1 MDSKEH
7 QKCLGDLVKG
17 KNLKFNFAKR
27 ALTVFN
33 LYHSHVASGTWLGT
47 LNYWTSA
54 TRAGCSAGSKFTWCS
69 SKTVVQDFVEW
80 DQGQPDN
87 AGGNQLCAHLR
98 VNFKDG
104 TTTLTDR
111 NCTDYYPI
119 ACQVSTI

>member
-1 MDSKEH
+1 MKPLSIDSKDN

-17 KNLKFNFAKR
+17 KNLKIQ
-27 ALTVFN
+27 FN
-33 LYHSHVASGTWLGT
+33 LNHSHVASGTWLGT

-54 TRAGCSAGSKFTWCS
+54 TRAGCPSGSKFTWCS
-69 SKTVVQDFVEW
+69 SNTVVQDSAEW

-87 AGGNQLCAHLR
+87 AGGNQSCVHLR